1 MCPRAPGVSPGLPR
15 AAGTYP
21 RLLARLARV
30 DVLVLDDW
38 GLAPVDD
45 QQRQD
50 LLEILEDRYGLRA
63 TVITSQL
70 APTLWH
76 DYLAH
81 PTLADAICDR
91 ILHHAHRIELKGES
105 MRKVRAKST
114 EGG

>member
-1 MCPRAPGVSPGLPR
+1 MNSRWREPPAPIRGCWPGSRAWTSSSLTTGASR
-15 AAGTYP
+15 
-21 RLLARLARV
+21 
-30 DVLVLDDW
+30 
-38 GLAPVDD
+38 PVDD

-76 DYLAH
+76 EYLAH

-105 MRKVRAKST
+105 MRKVRAKSA